1 MKRLERERG
10 PRTEKV
16 YNKAGARGG
25 RGVSNR
31 SRCLIKKG
39 SKIKSTKEREGADRK
54 GEDKGRSS
62 TLVDCNYGQRH
73 RSSKLFLR
81 RI

>member
-25 RGVSNR
+25 GQQSI
-31 SRCLIKKG
+31 SLSDQKG
-39 SKIKSTKEREGADRK
+39 QLDKNTKERKRADRK

-62 TLVDCNYGQRH
+62 TLVDYNYIQRH
-73 RSSKLFLR
+73 SFKLF
-81 RI
+81 

>member
-25 RGVSNR
+25 RGQQSI
-31 SRCLIKKG
+31 SLSDQKG
-39 SKIKSTKEREGADRK
+39 QKIKNTKERE
-54 GEDKGRSS
+54 SI
-62 TLVDCNYGQRH
+62 VD
-73 RSSKLFLR
+73 
-81 RI
+81 